1 MVEKSMDCNEAMQ
14 SKQEQILLTSAVDGA
29 LDGTGDRASNKPQN
43 RQEDPCRSKHKDNG
57 IFVSAT

>member
-14 SKQEQILLTSAVDGA
+14 SQQILLTSAVVGA

-43 RQEDPCRSKHKDNG
+43 RQEDPCRSKNKDKVTS
-57 IFVSAT
+57 VSAT

>member
-14 SKQEQILLTSAVDGA
+14 SKQILLTSAVVGA

-43 RQEDPCRSKHKDNG
+43 GQEEPCRSKHKDNG